1 VQPTDTPDVHRFRS
15 RVPAARNA
23 LGLALRVSRSAAT
36 AVRGGGV
43 RLALATT
50 CVAGCLFVATVA
62 TAGPPVGYTAYV
74 ADYAGHLLTPINT
87 ATNTASTATAISD
100 PFAVAIT
107 PNGATA
113 LVANWSEGTVT
124 PISLPNMAA
133 GSPITVGNQPFAIAI
148 TPDGTK
154 AYVANY
160 NSNGPGTVTA
170 ITLST
175 RATATIPVGKGPDWI
190 AITPDGTKAYVANH
204 FDGTVTPITIATNTA
219 GAPITVGSGS
229 DVAQTDALAV
239 TPDGSTVYAANYG
252 SNSVVPITVATNT
265 AAAAIT
271 GITSPLAI
279 AITPDGAT
287 AYIAE
292 DGNPGN
298 VVPMTLPGHSLGT
311 PIPVGRNP
319 YDIQITPDQ
328 ATAYVANY
336 NNAGSGTV
344 TPISLPANTAGAAIP
359 VGNGPAAIAITP
371 DQAPVAAFTATPAP
385 SGSPSSFDAS
395 ASTVAYGAITNYH
408 WNFGDGTITDVPTPT
423 TTHTYVSAGTFTA
436 TLTETD
442 TAGTSTT
449 QVFTGHTMSRNGG
462 AGAQVVHALT
472 VNTTP
477 RITTQPAGS
486 TVTAPGQA
494 SFSVACAGS
503 PVPAMQWQVST
514 DTGLTWNPVSGQT
527 SATLTLVPTSPSQN
541 ANQYRVA
548 CTNVAGSATSAAAT
562 LTVTTVV
569 NTVLAPPVLGVNFQ
583 AKPHGSVLVR
593 TSPGGA
599 LVALTGAADLPV
611 GSFID
616 ARAGTLTLVM
626 AMPAGRT
633 QSATVGDGSFA
644 ISQPRSRHG
653 MTEIALSG
661 GSFAAC
667 PARGGAHASSAK
679 PHGKPVKPGH
689 VVRSLWS
696 KDNHGQFQTHGN
708 DSVATVRG
716 TEWVTQDRCDGT
728 LTHVIHGIVSVRPR
742 GSRHSITVTAGHS
755 YLAAARR

>member
-1 VQPTDTPDVHRFRS
+1 VHPFRS
-15 RVPAARNA
+15 RVQAARNV
-23 LGLALRVSRSAAT
+23 LGPALRASRSAVT
-36 AVRGGGV
+36 AVRGAGV
-43 RLALATT
+43 RLALVTT
-50 CVAGCLFVATVA
+50 CAAGCLFVATVA
-62 TAGPPVGYTAYV
+62 TAGPAVGYTAYV
-74 ADYAGHLLTPINT
+74 ADFSGHLTPINT
-87 ATNTASTATAISD
+87 ATNTASSATAIND

-113 LVANWSEGTVT
+113 LVASWSEGTVT
-124 PISLPNMAA
+124 PVSLPSMAA
-133 GSPITVGNQPFAIAI
+133 GTPITVGTQPFAIAI

-160 NSNGPGTVTA
+160 NNNGPGTVTA
-170 ITLST
+170 ITLAT
-175 RATATIPVGKGPDWI
+175 RATATIAVGKGPDWI

-204 FDGTVTPITIATNTA
+204 FDGTVTPITIATNTV

-239 TPDGSTVYAANYG
+239 TPDGATVYAANYG

-265 AAAAIT
+265 AGAAIT

-336 NNAGSGTV
+336 NNGGSGTV
-344 TPISLPANTAGAAIP
+344 TPIHLPANTAAAAIP

-371 DQAPVAAFTATPAP
+371 DQAPAAAFTATPAP
-385 SGSPSSFDAS
+385 SGSPSTFDAS
-395 ASTVAYGAITNYH
+395 ASTVAYGAITDYH
-408 WNFGDGTITDVPTPT
+408 WNFGDGSTSDVPTPT
-423 TTHTYVSAGTFTA
+423 TTHTYLSAGTFTA

-462 AGAQVVHALT
+462 TSAQVTHSVA

-503 PVPAMQWQVST
+503 PLPAMQWQVST
-514 DTGLTWNPVSGQT
+514 DAGLTWTPVSGQT
-527 SATLTLVPTSPSQN
+527 SAILTLVPTSLSQN
-541 ANQYRVA
+541 GNQYRAA
-548 CTNVAGSATSAAAT
+548 CTNVAGSSTSAAAT
-562 LTVTTVV
+562 LTV
-569 NTVLAPPVLGVNFQ
+569 NAVLTPPVLGVNFQ

-599 LVALTGAADLPV
+599 LVPLTGPENLPV

-626 AMPAGRT
+626 ALPAGRT
-633 QSATVGDGSFA
+633 QSVAVGRGGFA
-644 ISQPRSRHG
+644 ISQPGSRHG

-667 PARGGAHASSAK
+667 PARGGAHASAMK
-679 PHGKPVKPGH
+679 THGKPVKPGH
-689 VVRSLWS
+689 VVRTLWS
-696 KDNHGQFQTHGN
+696 KDNHGQFQTHGH

-755 YLAAARR
+755 YLAATAR